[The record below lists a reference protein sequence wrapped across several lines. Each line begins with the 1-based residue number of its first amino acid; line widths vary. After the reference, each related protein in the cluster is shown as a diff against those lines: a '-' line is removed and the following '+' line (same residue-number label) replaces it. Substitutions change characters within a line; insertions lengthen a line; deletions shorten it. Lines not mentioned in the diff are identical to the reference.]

1 MATTTE
7 RPKWNVV
14 GTRPIRHDGTDKVTG
29 RAKYGAD
36 IQLPGLLHGKVLRSP
51 HAHAR
56 IKRIDTSKAEA
67 LQGVAAVVTYRD
79 VPEPPEGPVTYGELY
94 QLVRHTFMYDKYLA
108 RDKVVYKGHPIAA
121 VAAANPHVA
130 EEALRLIEV
139 DFEVLPPLMDVLDA
153 MKDDALLIHEG
164 VTTRE
169 MGADTGKKSNVATH
183 QQVIVGDIEKGFG
196 EADIVIEHEFR
207 TSPVHPGYIEPQNS
221 TAHWDV
227 DGHLTI
233 WTSTQG
239 QFPVRDQVANF
250 FGIPASRISIMP
262 VEIGGGFGGKVTI
275 YLEPLAALLSRK
287 ANHQPV
293 KVVMSRAD
301 VLEATG
307 PTSGSYVWVKMGAK
321 KDGSITAAKAW
332 MAYEAGGFPGS
343 PMGGAVRTMLAPYRI
358 DNVQIDAYDV
368 VVNKPRAGAY
378 RAPGVTN
385 ASFAVET
392 IVDEICEQIGMDALD
407 FKLKNAIKEGDHTTM
422 GTPVTNTIGNNEVI
436 RAAKDSDHYAQALET
451 PTGKYRGRGVASGG
465 WHTGGGESSCIMTVM
480 SDGTVGMMIGTMDIG
495 GHRTSV
501 AMMAAE
507 ILGLQAEDIR
517 IGTAGTD
524 SIAFSAL
531 TAGSSTTYKT
541 GLAAIGAAEEINR
554 QMTERAA
561 KIWETTA
568 DNVEIVD
575 GVFHHKA
582 DSSLKMTF
590 KELAGQLL
598 STGGAIVA
606 SYQNS
611 RAGGGDTFTTH
622 VVDLEVDP
630 ETGKVEILRYT
641 AVHDVGQA
649 IHPSYVEGQIQGGV
663 AQGIGWALNEEYF
676 YNDQGIMT
684 NASLL
689 DYRMPTSLDLPM
701 LDTILVEV
709 PNPTHP
715 FGVRGIGEPPIIPP
729 PAAIANALYQ
739 ALGIRMKELPM
750 SPGRVLEALWEKQN
764 GS

>member
-7 RPKWNVV
+7 RPQWKVV

-36 IQLPGLLHGKVLRSP
+36 VQMPGLLHGKVLRSP

-67 LQGVAAVVTYRD
+67 LPGVMAVVTNKD
-79 VPEPPEGPVTYGELY
+79 LPDPPEGPLTFGELY
-94 QLVRHTFMYDKYLA
+94 QLVPHTWMYEKYLA

-130 EEALRLIEV
+130 EEALSLIEV
-139 DFEVLPPLMDVLDA
+139 DFEVLPPLMDPLEA
-153 MKDDALLIHEG
+153 MKEDAPLIHENL
-164 VTTRE
+164 TTRE
-169 MGADTGKKSNVATH
+169 MGADTGKKSNVSAH
-183 QQVIVGDIEKGFG
+183 QQVVVGDIQEGFQQ
-196 EADIVIEHEFR
+196 ADIVIEREFR
-207 TSPVHPGYIEPQNS
+207 SSPVHPGYIEPQNS
-221 TAHWDV
+221 TALWDA
-227 DGHLTI
+227 DGHLTL

-239 QFPVRDQVANF
+239 QFPVRQQVAHF
-250 FGIPASRISIMP
+250 FDIPVSRITVMP

-287 ANHQPV
+287 ANHHPV
-293 KVVMSRAD
+293 KVVMNRAE

-307 PTSGSYVWVKMGAK
+307 PTSGSYVWAKMGAT
-321 KDGSITAAKAW
+321 KDGLITSAQAY
-332 MAYEAGGFPGS
+332 MAYEAGGYPGS
-343 PMGGAVRTMLAPYRI
+343 PMGGAVRTMFAPYRI

-392 IVDEICEQIGMDALD
+392 IVDEICEQIGMDPLD
-407 FKLKNAIKEGDHTTM
+407 FKLKNAIKEGDRTTT
-422 GTPVTNTIGNNEVI
+422 GTPVTTTIGNDEVI
-436 RAAKDSDHYAQALET
+436 RAAKESNQYQKSLE
-451 PTGKYRGRGVASGG
+451 GKYRGRGVASGG
-465 WHTGGGESSCIMTVM
+465 WHTGGGESSCVMTVM
-480 SDGTVGMMIGTMDIG
+480 PDGTVGMMIGTVDIG
-495 GHRTSV
+495 GHRASV

-507 ILGLQAEDIR
+507 ALGISAEDIR
-517 IGTAGTD
+517 IGIASTD
-524 SIAFSAL
+524 SIGYSAL

-541 GLAAIGAAEEINR
+541 GLAAYEAAQEIKGK
-554 QMTERAA
+554 MVERAA
-561 KIWETTA
+561 KIWETTV
-568 DNVEIVD
+568 DNVEYAD
-575 GVFHHKA
+575 GVLQHKT
-582 DSSLKMTF
+582 DPSLQMTF
-590 KELAGQLL
+590 KELAEQLL
-598 STGGAIVA
+598 TTGGAIVA

-622 VVDLEVDP
+622 VVDVEVDP

-676 YNDQGIMT
+676 YNDQGVMT
-684 NASLL
+684 NSSLL

-709 PNPTHP
+709 TNPTHP
-715 FGVRGIGEPPIIPP
+715 FGLRGIGEPPIIPP
-729 PAAIANALYQ
+729 PAAIANAIYR
-739 ALGIRMKELPM
+739 AVGVRMEVLPM
-750 SPGRVLEALWEKQN
+750 SPGRILEALWQKGRKEN
-764 GS
+764 GA